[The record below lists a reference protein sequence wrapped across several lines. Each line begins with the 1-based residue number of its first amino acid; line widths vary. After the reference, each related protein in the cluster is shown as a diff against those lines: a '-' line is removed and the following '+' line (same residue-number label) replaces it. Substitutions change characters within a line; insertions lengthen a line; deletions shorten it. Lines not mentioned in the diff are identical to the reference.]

1 MKFIEKNSILEK
13 RQVGAGS
20 SAELQ
25 KNILS
30 TVAYYDAMD
39 YPMTSFEVWKYL
51 TRVAN
56 GVDKEDNIFSL
67 SDVIIELGS
76 DRIKRFVEE
85 YRGFYFLKGRNY
97 LVEKRLEKN
106 KIANNKLKIALGVA
120 KWLRFVPF
128 VRMIAVT
135 GSLAMKNTESLSDL
149 DLLIVLKHGKIFTG
163 RTLVTGMVHLLGR
176 RRHGDKIA
184 NRICLNYFITTESLE
199 INLKDLFSASE
210 YSFIFPIFGWH
221 NFQKFQKANEWMKK
235 YKPNFHPD
243 EISNLRFLKEAFLTY
258 RSRLVGEAFLSFNFI
273 EEFLKKWQ
281 TERIARDPRT
291 HKTGSMV
298 VANEEMLVFLPE
310 PQGPQVFEKFK
321 KRLGSLV

>member
-1 MKFIEKNSILEK
+1 M
-13 RQVGAGS
+13 AMS
-20 SAELQ
+20 SPELQ

-39 YPMTSFEVWKYL
+39 YPMTSFEVWEYL

-56 GVDKEDNIFSL
+56 GADGEDGAYSL
-67 SDVIIELGS
+67 LAVINELES
-76 DRIKRFVEE
+76 DRIKRFIEE
-85 YRGFYFLKGRNY
+85 SRGFYFLKGRVD
-97 LVEKRLEKN
+97 LVEKRLERN
-106 KIANNKLKIALGVA
+106 KIANNKIKIALRVT

-163 RTLVTGMVHLLGR
+163 RTLVTGVVHLLGR
-176 RRHGDKIA
+176 RRYGDKIA
-184 NRICLNYFITTESLE
+184 NRICLNYFITTKSLE

-210 YSFIFPIFGWH
+210 YSFIRPVFGWH
-221 NFQKFQKANEWMKK
+221 NFQKFQRANEWMKK

-243 EISNLRFLKEAFLTY
+243 EIPNLKFLKETFFTY
-258 RSRLVGEAFLSFNFI
+258 RLRLIGEMLLSFSFI

-281 TERIARDPRT
+281 TKRIARDPRT